1 MELTI
6 RSMTLSPL
14 LALPGAALVLAGSAA
29 GQTTIDLEATTPGGA
44 AVTQVLPGDLVEYEV
59 RGELGG
65 TPSQGLALFAFDLG
79 FDGGALPQADTPT
92 AGPLLEFVAP
102 RGINNPAGFGGTQV
116 GGDLVQVGGG
126 MNTIANMFAPAPSG
140 AVVTGLASG
149 GPDVLATGVFT
160 APSVPGTYTLEVSN
174 VVANALVEET
184 PDGWWR
190 VRGVEAATTTSLV
203 VEVLDCGVTTY
214 CTGIVNS
221 AGCEA
226 TIAGSGIASLSGQS
240 AATLT
245 LNDAL
250 NDQFGLF
257 VWSRGEAATP
267 LYNGTLCVDQP
278 FVRLLE
284 PGLSGGTGPFGT
296 TCTGSFTR
304 TIDAAFLT
312 SNGFAVGE
320 SVYCQWLYRD
330 PFEAN
335 GIRSAFSDAARVTV
349 CP

>member
-1 MELTI
+1 MKQTI
-6 RSMTLSPL
+6 LNHATATLP
-14 LALPGAALVLAGSAA
+14 ALLVLAGTASAQ
-29 GQTTIDLEATTPGGA
+29 GTTIDVEATTTGGA
-44 AVTQVLPGDLVEYEV
+44 AVVQVLPGDLVEYEV
-59 RGELGG
+59 RAALAGA
-65 TPSQGLALFAFDLG
+65 PSQGLAMFAFDLG
-79 FDGGALPQADTPT
+79 FDGGALAQADTPT
-92 AGPLLEFVAP
+92 SGPLLEFVAP
-102 RGINNPAGFGGTQV
+102 RGINNPAGFGGTPV
-116 GGDLVQVGGG
+116 GGDLVQVGGA
-126 MNTIANMFAPAPSG
+126 MNTIDNMFAPTPTG

-149 GPDVLATGVFT
+149 GQDVLATGVLT
-160 APSVPGTYTLEVSN
+160 APATPGTYTLEVSN
-174 VVANALVEET
+174 VVANALVEQT
-184 PDGWWR
+184 PGGWWR
-190 VRGVEAATTTSLV
+190 VRGVEAASTTSLV

-214 CTGIVNS
+214 CSGIVNS

-226 TIAGSGIASLSGQS
+226 TISGSGIASLSGQS

-278 FVRLLE
+278 LVRLLE

-304 TIDAAFLT
+304 TIDAAFLM
-312 SNGFAVGE
+312 SNGFAVGD